1 MSEFDDLFNR
11 FFGGKRNQKK
21 NKKEEISDF
30 DEAKNDNI
38 KKLIEMLDSM
48 EEVTNSETAKQID
61 DNLGEPDRVE
71 YYEEK
76 GMFFEKKVWR
86 VFGGE
91 MVKVIISD
99 EPFEVKKNEPTLT
112 LKEQLD
118 EAIKNE
124 DYEIAANI
132 RDAIK
137 KEEKKQKKLQK
148 NLTK

>member
-1 MSEFDDLFNR
+1 
-11 FFGGKRNQKK
+11 
-21 NKKEEISDF
+21 
-30 DEAKNDNI
+30 
-38 KKLIEMLDSM
+38 
-48 EEVTNSETAKQID
+48 
-61 DNLGEPDRVE
+61 
-71 YYEEK
+71 
-76 GMFFEKKVWR
+76 MFFEKKVWR

>member
-11 FFGGKRNQKK
+11 FFGGKKNQKK